1 MTRKSKHA
9 WTAVSGLAFVLS
21 SQAAIAAGP
30 APELHQPLV
39 DEFGLD
45 RKIGRILTPTPEQ
58 ITVGGEG
65 PQKISVAY
73 LPVSPGRP
81 GSQDF
86 ASMNSL
92 DMRQVGHIFV
102 NRTTGFDGGLP
113 IEYYTIQYPEG
124 SATFRRYTAT
134 GGAFAA
140 EYPNGGTLVP
150 TANGVKFTDRNGITL
165 ETNANAANDTVLT
178 YPDGRQLFYNVASLN
193 GLQFSWHGVSIS
205 NNFGFALKSQVA
217 TDGMRTLAVNRAA
230 DICSPSAA
238 SCTGLSKDRHSVVT
252 VISNDVRTYHDAKGG
267 ITRYRSIPIQAKTEK
282 YYCYWGGSYTICN
295 SPFLVARYYP
305 AGIAFPQNSAESLTI
320 AYSNPDSH
328 ADVGVSSIIKDG
340 TTVTYVQQRA
350 IYGSYSSSPN
360 PNTLPYK
367 MTIRS
372 TISGSP
378 LSFTQSDTGFMSWGG
393 TRGALNFVEDGLGKR
408 TTFGANYLGEI
419 SSTNL
424 PEGNGQRYEYDTRW
438 NVKAVYDVPKTG
450 SGFGEL
456 LTQYVYPAS
465 CSAATQAYC
474 NKPTAVIDRR
484 GKQTDY
490 TYNTKGQIL
499 TETGPADSAGIRPTT
514 TYEFTARTAY
524 IKDASGNPVAAG
536 LPISLLTKKTECRSL
551 QSCVGTADAVVTEYD
566 YGPTTGFNNLL
577 LRGVAVAAANEQG
590 QIQTLRT
597 CYQYNYFGEKIAET
611 QPNAGVTSCS

>member
-65 PQKISVAY
+65 PQKISIAY
-73 LPVSPGRP
+73 MPLNPGRP
-81 GSQDF
+81 GSQDY
-86 ASMNSL
+86 ASMSTLN
-92 DMRQVGHIFV
+92 MRIVGHIFIT
-102 NRTTGFDGGLP
+102 RTTQPGP
-113 IEYYTIQYPEG
+113 PVSYEYYTIQYPEG
-124 SATFRRYTAT
+124 SGSFRRDTSA
-134 GGAFAA
+134 GGAFTA
-140 EYPNGGTLVP
+140 EYPNGGALVA
-150 TANGVKFTDRNGITL
+150 TTNGILFTDRNGITL
-165 ETNANAANDTVLT
+165 QTMANAAGDTILT
-178 YPDGRQLFYNVASLN
+178 YPDGRQVFYGGPGGSS
-193 GLQFSWHGVSIS
+193 GIR
-205 NNFGFALKSQVA
+205 NNFGFMLKGQ
-217 TDGMRTLAVNRAA
+217 
-230 DICSPSAA
+230 AA
-238 SCTGLSKDRHSVVT
+238 SDGQRNYAINQAVDQCQLSTATCGYLTKDRHSVVT
-252 VISNDVRTYHDAKGG
+252 RVTNLVNKYTDAKMGE
-267 ITRYRSIPIQAKTEK
+267 TLYRAVSIDAYTEK
-282 YYCYWGGSYTICN
+282 KYCYYSYAMICN
-295 SPFLVARYYP
+295 SPFLVTRYYP
-305 AGIAFPQNSAESLTI
+305 AGMKYPQNSVESLTI
-320 AYSNPDSH
+320 SYSNPDSH